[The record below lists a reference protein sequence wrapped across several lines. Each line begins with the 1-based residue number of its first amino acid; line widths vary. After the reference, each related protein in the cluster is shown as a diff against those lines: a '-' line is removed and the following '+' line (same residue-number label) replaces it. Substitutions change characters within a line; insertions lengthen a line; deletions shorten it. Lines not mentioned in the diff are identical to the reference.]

1 MPRSY
6 PLFTCA
12 LLLAASLPVLA
23 AKKQAAARPYVE
35 TSYLIAPRQV
45 GDFEL
50 EGASY
55 DPEQKYSG
63 AGFRYA
69 LKDHQEIRFD
79 VYVYPAG
86 RMQQATAVEAGMKAF
101 RDDLKRAVDQGSYTK
116 LEELQDSSFPLQ
128 AATVASA
135 PANDIDAAVIKAKT
149 EAEQI
154 IGRKLQLSM
163 NLQPRDWPMYS
174 SGYLFYKQLYYF
186 KMRASAAQERITQT
200 SFGTLVDHAVRTLI
214 PELQVANIGDCANAT
229 IYLSPDAS
237 PEAGAIALVQQAT
250 LHAGYNCH
258 SSPEDAGLPPAG
270 SDNEIVE
277 IGYTANEWKSQ

>member
-1 MPRSY
+1 MPRPC
-6 PLFTCA
+6 PLFTCVV
-12 LLLAASLPVLA
+12 LLAASLPALA
-23 AKKQAAARPYVE
+23 AKKQPATRAYVE
-35 TSYLIAPRQV
+35 TSYLIAPRQI

-50 EGASY
+50 EGSSY
-55 DPEQKYSG
+55 DPGQKYSG

-86 RMQQATAVEAGMKAF
+86 RMQQATAVELGMKAF
-101 RDDLKRAVDQGSYTK
+101 RDDLKQAVNQGSYTK
-116 LEELQDSSFPLQ
+116 LQELQDSSFPLQ

-135 PANDIDAAVIKAKT
+135 PANDIDAAVIKAKA
-149 EAEQI
+149 EAEQV

-186 KMRASAAQERITQT
+186 KLRASAAQERITQA
-200 SFGTLVDHAVRTLI
+200 SFDTLADHAARALI
-214 PELQVANIGDCANAT
+214 PALQVANIGDCANAT

-237 PEAGAIALVQQAT
+237 TETGAMAVVQQTT

-258 SSPEDAGLPPAG
+258 SSTDEAGLPPSG
-270 SDNEIVE
+270 SGMEIVE